1 MRAGLCPGS
10 RCGRRDSTPCHQV
23 TILLPR
29 VSPRPTLCAQALG
42 DPSPPGQQTH
52 LVHLWALAV
61 HRAHPSLGP
70 QACPASRGSHSILC
84 WPGSQT
90 AVPAGAAAGLV
101 QGRARRWSP
110 CPSWGRSWL
119 GRELSWPTQPL
130 TISLPRAPPSLSS
143 GTYLPFPGPSPLGT
157 T

>member
-1 MRAGLCPGS
+1 MDSALGAGVAGGTAPLAIKLLSSFPGS
-10 RCGRRDSTPCHQV
+10 APDLHSAP
-23 TILLPR
+23 
-29 VSPRPTLCAQALG
+29 CAQALG

-84 WPGSQT
+84 WPSSQT
-90 AVPAGAAAGLV
+90 AVSAGAAAGLV